1 MIPSSTNTSLIDI
14 LESLLKYLI
23 ITGKL
28 PFKAFAKTS
37 VELAARRAFFKKFMI
52 YKLNL
57 ASWQFMFLESIVKNL
72 KEREIIIQLDGI
84 DRGLQNDPAWNLLLL
99 SWLLR
104 LSPLPSSLFSAHMRV

>member
-37 VELAARRAFFKKFMI
+37 VEEAARRAFFKKFMI

-72 KEREIIIQLDGI
+72 KEREIIITRSNI
-84 DRGLQNDPAWNLLLL
+84 FTQNNICTSNTVLN
-99 SWLLR
+99 
-104 LSPLPSSLFSAHMRV
+104 SAYCVDLKNVLG